1 MEKKRLEFEVAD
13 DDHEAWVHSS
23 VDHRGR
29 TPCRAT
35 TGSWKAAVFIILIEF
50 SERLSYFGIA
60 TSLMIYLTK
69 VLQEEMKVAAK
80 NANYWVS
87 VTTLMP
93 LLGGFLADGY
103 LGRFSTVVIS
113 TAVYLLGLTVLATA
127 QLAPRLGPAR
137 SPRLHEALFFAGIY
151 LVSIGT
157 GGHKPALESFGADQ
171 FDEAHPAERVQKM
184 SFFNW
189 WNCALCS
196 GVLLGVTAI
205 VYAQDRIGWGA
216 ATVAIAAVMA
226 ASLAVFLAGRRSYRY
241 RVPGGSSPLTPLL
254 QVLVAAFRKRR
265 LPLPADAAELYEV
278 RPRTQS
284 SKKRLLC
291 HTYQLRFLDR
301 AAIVEPGADEGACGP
316 WRLATVT
323 QVEETKLVV
332 AMVPIW
338 VCTLPFG
345 MEVAQVSTF
354 FIKQASVMDRRLGPH
369 FDLPP
374 ASVFALAAVAMIATV
389 AAYDKVLVPYLRR
402 ATGGERGISILRRVG
417 IGMALAV
424 VGMGVAAAVERRRLL
439 AASAAAGSGS
449 GSGSPSV
456 LWLVPQFALM
466 GVADG
471 FAVVGLQEYFYEQV
485 PDGMRSL
492 GIGLYLSV
500 IGAGSFLSSL
510 VITAA
515 DRASSRGGRAGWF
528 AKDLD
533 RSRLDLFYWLLT
545 CIGAVNLA
553 FYALVAT
560 KCSYNKQTVR
570 VGDDKFAAAGDDDV
584 ECAAA

>member
-1 MEKKRLEFEVAD
+1 MEKKSLEVGVVD
-13 DDHEAWVHSS
+13 DDHEVWVHDSS

-29 TPCRAT
+29 SPSRAT
-35 TGSWKAAVFIILIEF
+35 TGSWKAAMFIILIEF

-69 VLQEEMKVAAK
+69 VLQEELKVAAK
-80 NANYWVS
+80 NANYWMS

-103 LGRFSTVVIS
+103 LGRFSTVVYS

-127 QLAPRLGPAR
+127 QLAPGLRPDH

-151 LVSIGT
+151 LVSVGT

-171 FDEAHPAERVQKM
+171 FDEAHAAERVQKM

-205 VYAQDRIGWGA
+205 IYAQERVGWGA
-216 ATVAIAAVMA
+216 ATVVLAAVMA

-241 RVPGGSSPLTPLL
+241 RVPEGSPLTPLL

-265 LPLPADAAELYEV
+265 LPLPADADELYEV
-278 RPRTQS
+278 RSPQS
-284 SKKRLLC
+284 GNKRLLC
-291 HTYQLRFLDR
+291 HTYQLRFLDM
-301 AAIVEPGADEGACGP
+301 AAIVEPGAGEEAFGP

-323 QVEETKLVV
+323 QVEDTKLVL

-345 MEVAQVSTF
+345 MAVAQVSTF
-354 FIKQASVMDRRLGPH
+354 FIKQGSVMDRRLGPH
-369 FDLPP
+369 FELPP
-374 ASVFALAAVAMIATV
+374 ASIFALSALAMIATV
-389 AAYDKVLVPYLRR
+389 AAYDKALVPYLRR

-417 IGMALAV
+417 IGMAFAIA
-424 VGMGVAAAVERRRLL
+424 GMGVAAAVERRRLL
-439 AASAAAGSGS
+439 SAASAAARP
-449 GSGSPSV
+449 PSV

-471 FAVVGLQEYFYEQV
+471 FALVGLQEYFYEQV

-515 DRASSRGGRAGWF
+515 DRASSRGGRASWF
-528 AKDLD
+528 AKDLNH
-533 RSRLDLFYWLLT
+533 SRLDLFYWLLA

-560 KCSYNKQTVR
+560 KCSYKQTVRAGR
-570 VGDDKFAAAGDDDV
+570 VGDDKSAAAGDDV
-584 ECAAA
+584 ECAAGFVAA

>member
-1 MEKKRLEFEVAD
+1 METTKSLEVARGAMDD
-13 DDHEAWVHSS
+13 DDHEEAWVHDSS

-29 TPCRAT
+29 SPARAT
-35 TGSWKAAVFIILIEF
+35 TGSWKAAMFIILIEF

-80 NANYWVS
+80 NANYWMS

-103 LGRFSTVVIS
+103 LGRFSTVVVS

-127 QLAPRLGPAR
+127 QLAPGLGPDR

-151 LVSIGT
+151 LVSAGT

-171 FDEAHPAERVQKM
+171 FDEAHAAERVRKM

-196 GVLLGVTAI
+196 GVLLGVTAV
-205 VYAQDRIGWGA
+205 VYAQDRAGWGA
-216 ATVAIAAVMA
+216 ATVALAAVMA
-226 ASLAVFLAGRRSYRY
+226 ASLAVFLAGRRYYRY
-241 RVPGGSSPLTPLL
+241 RVPEGSPLTPLL
-254 QVLVAAFRKRR
+254 QVLVAAFRNRR
-265 LPLPADAAELYEV
+265 LPLPDDDAELYEV
-278 RPRTQS
+278 RRPQS
-284 SKKRLLC
+284 SKRRLLC
-291 HTYQLRFLDR
+291 HTYQLRFLDK
-301 AAIVEPGADEGACGP
+301 AAIVVEPGAGEDACRP

-323 QVEETKLVV
+323 QVEETKLVL

-345 MEVAQVSTF
+345 MAVAQVSTF
-354 FIKQASVMDRRLGPH
+354 FIKQSSVMDRRLGPH
-369 FDLPP
+369 FEPPP
-374 ASVFALAAVAMIATV
+374 ASVFALSAVAMIGTV
-389 AAYDKVLVPYLRR
+389 AAYDKALVPYLRR
-402 ATGGERGISILRRVG
+402 ATGGERGISILGRVG
-417 IGMALAV
+417 IGMAFAIAGL
-424 VGMGVAAAVERRRLL
+424 GVAAAVERRRLL
-439 AASAAAGSGS
+439 SAGAARPST
-449 GSGSPSV
+449 SV

-471 FAVVGLQEYFYEQV
+471 FALVGLQEYFYEQV

-528 AKDLD
+528 AKDLN
-533 RSRLDLFYWLLT
+533 RSRLDLFYWLLA
-545 CIGAVNLA
+545 CISAVNLA

-560 KCSYNKQTVR
+560 KCSYKQTVR
-570 VGDDKFAAAGDDDV
+570 AGRVGDEV